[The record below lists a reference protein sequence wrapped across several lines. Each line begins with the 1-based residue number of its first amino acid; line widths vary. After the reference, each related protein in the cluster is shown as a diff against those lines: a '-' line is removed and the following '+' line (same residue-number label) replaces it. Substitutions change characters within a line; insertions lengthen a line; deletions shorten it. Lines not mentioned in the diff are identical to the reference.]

1 MPRSVKNVRRTSSAS
16 AVKKSITVRSTLL
29 DESDEWRHTNIGRL
43 LNSAVRRFETRVF
56 ELLAET
62 GHTEARLT
70 HLNLTRNLDMAGT
83 RMTEL
88 ARRAGV
94 TKQAMGELI
103 VQCEELDLIRRV
115 ADSTD
120 ARAKVVKFT
129 KRGLEWLEAF
139 RASLAQAE
147 DEMRQELGTLCVDG
161 LKTALSSY
169 AEAYDAL
176 DHAHP
181 DTPESRRVSQKTRRK
196 HI

>member
-1 MPRSVKNVRRTSSAS
+1 MPRSVKNVRRTSTAS
-16 AVKKSITVRSTLL
+16 PDKKSIPVKSMLV
-29 DESDEWRHTNIGRL
+29 DKSDEWRHANIGRL
-43 LNSAVRRFETRVF
+43 LNNAVRRFETRVF

-103 VQCEELDLIRRV
+103 VQCEELGLIWRV

-147 DEMRQELGTLCVDG
+147 DEMRQELGTLRVDG
-161 LKTALSSY
+161 LKAALSSY
-169 AEAYDAL
+169 AAAYDSL

-181 DTPESRRVSQKTRRK
+181 DTQASGRARQKTRHK
-196 HI
+196 QT

>member
-1 MPRSVKNVRRTSSAS
+1 MPRSFKTVRKTASAS
-16 AVKKSITVRSTLL
+16 PVKKSIAIRSTLV

-43 LNSAVRRFETRVF
+43 LNNAVRRFETRVF

-94 TKQAMGELI
+94 TKQAMSELI
-103 VQCEELDLIRRV
+103 VQCEELDLIRRD
-115 ADSTD
+115 ADSKD

-129 KRGLEWLEAF
+129 KRGLDWLEAF
-139 RASLAQAE
+139 RATLAQAE
-147 DEMRQELGTLCVDG
+147 YEMRQELGTLCVDG
-161 LKTALSSY
+161 LKSALSSY
-169 AEAYDAL
+169 AEAYDSL
-176 DHAHP
+176 DHAQP
-181 DTPESRRVSQKTRRK
+181 DIQESRRVSQKVRRK
-196 HI
+196 RT